1 MQGEKA
7 FFGKIFFC
15 FGAEWGREA
24 EFVKKT
30 QKNLEKFIIYL
41 LHIGKEYSIIL

>member
-1 MQGEKA
+1 MQGEKGI
-7 FFGKIFFC
+7 FGKYFFRVRT
-15 FGAEWGREA
+15 GWGREA

-41 LHIGKEYSIIL
+41 LHIGKEYSII